1 MAKLLIKSVLAAV
14 AIVGATELL
23 GAPRSDAANSVVFKI
38 WNDTTVPIKEL
49 YDKDSRHDYWGI
61 NDLSTPVAP
70 GHYFYIKF
78 EQNSYAHCPSMLHD
92 VKLIFANGQS
102 KILTKIKVCEYDV
115 HINKP

>member
-1 MAKLLIKSVLAAV
+1 MAKVLLKAVLAPL
-14 AIVGATELL
+14 AIGAAAQLFL
-23 GAPRSDAANSVVFKI
+23 APRADAATSVVFKI

-49 YDKDSRHDYWGI
+49 YDKDSRQDYWGI
-61 NDLSTPVAP
+61 NDLPAPVAP

-78 EQNSYAHCPSMLHD
+78 EQTSYAHCPSMLHD

-102 KILTKIKVCEYDV
+102 KILTKVKVCEYDV